1 MKLSGIRI
9 RNYRTI
15 ANEQTVD
22 LSRGMTL
29 VGPNN
34 AGKTNILTAIKMLFT
49 GYENVHAYSR
59 EHDLT
64 FGERSGQT
72 SLVGVFTGDSAGKD
86 KAIYDL
92 LAELKGMLQAE
103 GAAEYVNDNEIH
115 LYLTFTTTSNP
126 SYRFFPNSK
135 RPTDASGKSAFSRKE
150 RDLVQKLL
158 ASFVCHYVPSNK
170 SFENIYQE
178 PLTPFIKKHVSK
190 SLENK
195 VKEIENSLATTASS
209 LTSALKDCGLPDIS
223 VRFDMPNKALTDLLS
238 GFEFKLRDPNE
249 TSVFKK
255 GVGIQSTAI
264 LSSFDWITQQ
274 EVDGGLEVI
283 WLIEEP
289 EAFLHPT
296 LNTVCKRLL
305 ARLQSRSLVVI
316 TTHSLSFVPQN
327 PALTAGVTRSDG
339 NKSLISKYK
348 TYRESTEAIRKS
360 IGVKFSDF
368 FNLGQLNVLL
378 EGPSDREYLE
388 WILKILD
395 PADYPLSHLRSS
407 ECHYL
412 DYGGVTHLAGFL
424 RATWEFI
431 RSETCVVS
439 VFDGDPAGERERR
452 NLQQYFGQKDIPF
465 QPNDDFISVRKGFPI
480 EALFP
485 DSWISKCKTA
495 HPNWFSDFSV
505 DVSGELEAFE
515 LKDGSKKSFAAFV
528 KDLANKAENLE
539 WAKRWIDVCNALDNA
554 LRNKKIKLSLSEGAI
569 ELADLT
575 EDTEP
580 LNENDIDIDAAK
592 NTEPVAIA

>member
-1 MKLSGIRI
+1 MKLTGIRI

-15 ANEQTVD
+15 ATEQTVD

-34 AGKTNILTAIKMLFT
+34 AGKTNILTAVKMLFT
-49 GYENVHAYSR
+49 GFDNIHSYSR

-64 FGERSGQT
+64 FGERTGQT
-72 SLVGVFTGDSAGKD
+72 SLVGIFSGDREGKD
-86 KAIYDL
+86 KSIYDL
-92 LAELKGMLQAE
+92 LDDIKLMLQLD
-103 GAAEYVNDNEIH
+103 GTTDHTNDNEIH

-126 SYRFFPNSK
+126 SYRFFPNTK
-135 RPTDASGKSAFSRKE
+135 RPTEQTLKSSYSRKE
-150 RDLVQKLL
+150 RDLVQRLL
-158 ASFVCHYVPSNK
+158 SSFVCHYVPSNK

-178 PLTPFIKKHVSK
+178 LLTPFIKKHVSK

-195 VKEIENSLATTASS
+195 VKEIENSLASTASS
-209 LTSALKDCGLPDIS
+209 LTSALTDCGLPEIK

-238 GFEFKLRDPNE
+238 GFEFKLLDPNE

-274 EVDGGLEVI
+274 EVEAGLEVI

-305 ARLQSRSLVVI
+305 ARLQAKSLVVV

-327 PALTAGVTRSDG
+327 PLLTAGVTRSES
-339 NKSLISKYK
+339 NKSIISKYK
-348 TYRESTEAIRKS
+348 TYKESTDAIRKS

-368 FNLGQLNVLL
+368 FNFGQLNVLL

-388 WILKILD
+388 WIINLLPTTD
-395 PADYPLSHLRSS
+395 FPLEKLRSN
-407 ECHYL
+407 ECHFL
-412 DYGGVTHLAGFL
+412 DYGGITHLAGFL

-439 VFDGDPAGERERR
+439 VFDGDPAGEKERK
-452 NLQQYFGQKDIPF
+452 NLQHYFGQKDIPF
-465 QPNDDFISVRKGFPI
+465 QPNDDFISVRKGLPI

-485 DSWISKCKTA
+485 DAWISECREN
-495 HPNWFSDFSV
+495 HPSWFADFSV
-505 DVSGELEAFE
+505 DASGDLEGFE
-515 LKDGSKKSFAAFV
+515 LKDGFKKNFANFAKEKANSHV
-528 KDLANKAENLE
+528 DLS
-539 WAKRWIDVCNALDNA
+539 WATRWIAVCEAINRALE
-554 LRNKKIKLSLSEGAI
+554 NKNIKLI
-569 ELADLT
+569 ESQYESPYDELVVEKSHAT
-575 EDTEP
+575 G
-580 LNENDIDIDAAK
+580 IKRAYVAASS
-592 NTEPVAIA
+592 

>member
-15 ANEQTVD
+15 ANEQMVD

-49 GYENVHAYSR
+49 GYENLHSYSR

-72 SLVGVFTGDSAGKD
+72 SLVGIFSGDRDGKD
-86 KAIYDL
+86 RAIYDL

-178 PLTPFIKKHVSK
+178 LLTPFIKKHVSK

-209 LTSALKDCGLPDIS
+209 LTSALKECGLPDIS

-274 EVDGGLEVI
+274 EVDSGLEVI

-327 PALTAGVTRSDG
+327 PALTAGVTRSE

-368 FNLGQLNVLL
+368 FNFGQLNVLL

-388 WILKILD
+388 WILKTLD
-395 PADYPLSHLRSS
+395 PNDYPLPHLRSS

-412 DYGGVTHLAGFL
+412 DYGGVTHLSGFL

-431 RSETCVVS
+431 RNETCVVT
-439 VFDGDPAGERERR
+439 VFDGDPAGEKERR

-485 DSWISKCKTA
+485 DNWISDCKIA
-495 HPNWFSDFSV
+495 HPNWFSDFSI

-515 LKDGSKKSFAAFV
+515 LKDGSKKSFATFA
-528 KDLANKAENLE
+528 KDLANKAEDLT
-539 WAKRWIDVCNALDNA
+539 WARRWIAVCTALDKA
-554 LRNKKIKLSLSEGAI
+554 LRNKKIRLALAEETIDDLDIPEKESRQDEKFFDNDPPEHLEPAAAI
-569 ELADLT
+569 
-575 EDTEP
+575 
-580 LNENDIDIDAAK
+580 
-592 NTEPVAIA
+592 

>member
-15 ANEQTVD
+15 ANEQMVD

-49 GYENVHAYSR
+49 GYENLHSYSR

-72 SLVGVFTGDSAGKD
+72 SLVGIFSGDKHGKD

-103 GAAEYVNDNEIH
+103 GAAEHFNDNEIQ
-115 LYLTFTTTSNP
+115 LYLTFTATSNP

-135 RPTDASGKSAFSRKE
+135 RPTDASSKSSFSRKE
-150 RDLVQKLL
+150 RDLVQRILG
-158 ASFVCHYVPSNK
+158 SFVCHYVPSNK

-178 PLTPFIKKHVSK
+178 LLTPFIKKHVSK

-195 VKEIENSLATTASS
+195 VKEIENSLASTALSLTTA
-209 LTSALKDCGLPDIS
+209 LKECGLPDIS

-327 PALTAGVTRSDG
+327 PALTAGVTRSEV
-339 NKSLISKYK
+339 NNSVITKYK
-348 TYRESTEAIRKS
+348 TYRESTDAIRKS

-368 FNLGQLNVLL
+368 FNFGQLNVLL
-378 EGPSDREYLE
+378 EGQSDREYLE
-388 WILKILD
+388 WILKTL
-395 PADYPLSHLRSS
+395 APLEFPLPHLRSN

-412 DYGGVTHLAGFL
+412 DYGGVSHLAGFL

-431 RSETCVVS
+431 RNETCVVS
-439 VFDGDPAGERERR
+439 VFDGDPAGEKERK
-452 NLQQYFGQKDIPF
+452 NLQHYFGQKDIPF
-465 QPNDDFISVRKGFPI
+465 QSNDDFISVRKGFPI

-485 DSWISKCKTA
+485 DDWISACHAA
-495 HPNWFSDFSV
+495 HSNWFSDFSV
-505 DVSGELEAFE
+505 DVSGELENFE
-515 LKDGSKKSFAAFV
+515 LKDGSKKSFAAFA
-528 KDLANKAENLE
+528 KDMASKADDLS
-539 WAKRWIDVCNALDNA
+539 WAKRWIDVCLALDNA
-554 LRNKKIKLSLSEGAI
+554 LGNKKIKLALVAEFIEDSDFPEEVSLPDEVEI
-569 ELADLT
+569 ER
-575 EDTEP
+575 
-580 LNENDIDIDAAK
+580 
-592 NTEPVAIA
+592 EPV

>member
-15 ANEQTVD
+15 ANEQMVD

-49 GYENVHAYSR
+49 GYENLHSYSR

-72 SLVGVFTGDSAGKD
+72 SLVGIFSGEKNGKD

-103 GAAEYVNDNEIH
+103 GAAEHFNDNEIQ
-115 LYLTFTTTSNP
+115 LYLTFTATSNP

-135 RPTDASGKSAFSRKE
+135 RPTDASAKSSFSRKE
-150 RDLVQKLL
+150 RDLVQRILG
-158 ASFVCHYVPSNK
+158 SFVCHYVPSNK

-178 PLTPFIKKHVSK
+178 LLTPFIKKHVSK

-195 VKEIENSLATTASS
+195 VKEIENSLASTASS
-209 LTSALKDCGLPDIS
+209 LTTALKECGLPDIS

-274 EVDGGLEVI
+274 EVESGLEVI

-305 ARLQSRSLVVI
+305 ARLQYRSLVVI

-327 PALTAGVTRSDG
+327 PALTAGVTRSEV
-339 NKSLISKYK
+339 NNSVITKYK

-368 FNLGQLNVLL
+368 FNFGQLNVLL

-388 WILKILD
+388 WILKTLD
-395 PADYPLSHLRSS
+395 PSDFPLPHLRSN

-412 DYGGVTHLAGFL
+412 DHGGISHLAGFL

-431 RSETCVVS
+431 RNETCVVS
-439 VFDGDPAGERERR
+439 VFDGDPAGEKERK
-452 NLQQYFGQKDIPF
+452 NLQHYFGQKEIPF

-485 DSWISKCKTA
+485 DHWISACHEA
-495 HPNWFSDFSV
+495 HSNWFSDFSV
-505 DVSGELEAFE
+505 DVSGELENFE
-515 LKDGSKKSFAAFV
+515 LKDGSKKNFAAFA
-528 KDLANKAENLE
+528 KDMASKAEDLT
-539 WAKRWIDVCNALDNA
+539 WAKRWIDVCLAIDKALE
-554 LRNKKIKLSLSEGAI
+554 NKKIKLTQVTDFI
-569 ELADLT
+569 EDSDFPEEA
-575 EDTEP
+575 P
-580 LNENDIDIDAAK
+580 L
-592 NTEPVAIA
+592 V

>member
-15 ANEQTVD
+15 ASEQMVD

-49 GYENVHAYSR
+49 GYDNLHSYSR

-72 SLVGVFTGDSAGKD
+72 SLVGIFSGDRYGKD

-103 GAAEYVNDNEIH
+103 GAAEHGNDNEIQ

-150 RDLVQKLL
+150 RDLVQRLL
-158 ASFVCHYVPSNK
+158 SSFVCHYVPSNK

-178 PLTPFIKKHVSK
+178 LLTPFIKKHVSK

-195 VKEIENSLATTASS
+195 VKEIENSLASTASS
-209 LTSALKDCGLPDIS
+209 LTSALKECGLPDIS

-274 EVDGGLEVI
+274 EVDSGLEVI

-327 PALTAGVTRSDG
+327 PALTAGVTRSEG

-368 FNLGQLNVLL
+368 FNFGQLNVLL
-378 EGPSDREYLE
+378 EGQSDREYLE

-395 PADYPLSHLRSS
+395 PADYPLAHLRST

-431 RSETCVVS
+431 RDETCVVS
-439 VFDGDPAGERERR
+439 VFDGDPAGEKERK
-452 NLQQYFGQKDIPF
+452 NLQHYFGQKDIPF

-485 DSWISKCKTA
+485 DEWISACKEA

-515 LKDGSKKSFAAFV
+515 LKDGSKKSFATFA
-528 KDLANKAENLE
+528 KDLANKETDLA
-539 WAKRWIDVCNALDNA
+539 WARRWIDVCTALDKA
-554 LRNKKIKLSLSEGAI
+554 LANKKTRLALIENLTDNLDFPKEADDLAQGELNN
-569 ELADLT
+569 ELA
-575 EDTEP
+575 
-580 LNENDIDIDAAK
+580 ENQEAA
-592 NTEPVAIA
+592 EI